1 MKNGIV
7 ASFAIY
13 LGLALMALLV
23 FHTYEIWPAAGGAVA
38 CAILYGRQASFGVLL
53 GAFAA
58 LLVGDSYVGLLTGSE
73 RFFAFFFVALSN
85 MVATLS
91 VSYSADIFLQ
101 RTAGYFHPANLFRLF
116 TVIPV
121 IYSIVPAVFGIILA
135 FLFPQYGSPFEAV
148 FWFVGDFIGI
158 IIVTPVLLAW
168 MLPITEKEKDIN
180 WNEVLICYSIFVL
193 VGIVFFGPDNSI
205 VKQVGRISLLVLI
218 PLFWSAMRFHYR
230 IHAAFVLTFFLMLWT
245 GYTFGYSI
253 FQLTHPTFSSLQMML
268 FAAGAA
274 VCSFWTNGMAWERQ
288 QSFRKMEQLVHYDM
302 LTGLKN
308 RYALLKQVGEM
319 IADRQPKPFS
329 MLYIDIDEFSFFN
342 NKMGQRIGDKLLS
355 ALGERLVRYQDD
367 FTTVGRW
374 GSDGFVII
382 KEKDASRKE
391 ICSFADQVVAEVN
404 EAAFYIEGHVLNVTV
419 SMGIVLFPE
428 DGRQIEEFLKHAELS
443 LKKAKELGKN
453 RWVAYDEELTRELKE
468 KEKLEQDLERALR
481 CNEFELYYQPQM
493 DLKDMRIIGFEALL
507 RWPAPGQ
514 GTISPAQFIPLAEQ
528 TGLIIPIG
536 QWVISQAASFAKEL
550 MDEGVEQIKVSVN
563 VSPIQLFQKDFTQMV
578 KLTLGKH
585 QLPSGYFGLEV
596 TESVLIERFEQ
607 VVRSLKALKEEGI
620 VIALDDFGTGYSSLS
635 YLQELPLDVVKID
648 KSFLDDMAVSRKK
661 QGLVNSI
668 IQLSHQLDLKVVAEG
683 LEERVQLELLK
694 EAGCN
699 WGQGYYFSRP
709 LPAKDAKMFLKRN
722 RILEVD
728 V

>member
-1 MKNGIV
+1 M
-7 ASFAIY
+7 
-13 LGLALMALLV
+13 
-23 FHTYEIWPAAGGAVA
+23 
-38 CAILYGRQASFGVLL
+38 
-53 GAFAA
+53 
-58 LLVGDSYVGLLTGSE
+58 
-73 RFFAFFFVALSN
+73 
-85 MVATLS
+85 
-91 VSYSADIFLQ
+91 
-101 RTAGYFHPANLFRLF
+101 
-116 TVIPV
+116 
-121 IYSIVPAVFGIILA
+121 
-135 FLFPQYGSPFEAV
+135 
-148 FWFVGDFIGI
+148 
-158 IIVTPVLLAW
+158 
-168 MLPITEKEKDIN
+168 
-180 WNEVLICYSIFVL
+180 
-193 VGIVFFGPDNSI
+193 
-205 VKQVGRISLLVLI
+205 
-218 PLFWSAMRFHYR
+218 
-230 IHAAFVLTFFLMLWT
+230 
-245 GYTFGYSI
+245 
-253 FQLTHPTFSSLQMML
+253 
-268 FAAGAA
+268 
-274 VCSFWTNGMAWERQ
+274 
-288 QSFRKMEQLVHYDM
+288 
-302 LTGLKN
+302 
-308 RYALLKQVGEM
+308 
-319 IADRQPKPFS
+319 
-329 MLYIDIDEFSFFN
+329 
-342 NKMGQRIGDKLLS
+342 
-355 ALGERLVRYQDD
+355 
-367 FTTVGRW
+367 
-374 GSDGFVII
+374 
-382 KEKDASRKE
+382 
-391 ICSFADQVVAEVN
+391 
-404 EAAFYIEGHVLNVTV
+404 
-419 SMGIVLFPE
+419 
-428 DGRQIEEFLKHAELS
+428 S

-514 GTISPAQFIPLAEQ
+514 GAISPAQFIPLAEQ

-578 KLTLGKH
+578 KLTLEKH

>member
-1 MKNGIV
+1 
-7 ASFAIY
+7 
-13 LGLALMALLV
+13 
-23 FHTYEIWPAAGGAVA
+23 
-38 CAILYGRQASFGVLL
+38 
-53 GAFAA
+53 
-58 LLVGDSYVGLLTGSE
+58 
-73 RFFAFFFVALSN
+73 
-85 MVATLS
+85 
-91 VSYSADIFLQ
+91 
-101 RTAGYFHPANLFRLF
+101 
-116 TVIPV
+116 
-121 IYSIVPAVFGIILA
+121 
-135 FLFPQYGSPFEAV
+135 
-148 FWFVGDFIGI
+148 
-158 IIVTPVLLAW
+158 
-168 MLPITEKEKDIN
+168 
-180 WNEVLICYSIFVL
+180 
-193 VGIVFFGPDNSI
+193 
-205 VKQVGRISLLVLI
+205 
-218 PLFWSAMRFHYR
+218 
-230 IHAAFVLTFFLMLWT
+230 
-245 GYTFGYSI
+245 
-253 FQLTHPTFSSLQMML
+253 
-268 FAAGAA
+268 
-274 VCSFWTNGMAWERQ
+274 MAWERQ

-391 ICSFADQVVAEVN
+391 ICSFADQVVAEVS

-514 GTISPAQFIPLAEQ
+514 GAISPAQFIPLAEQ

-578 KLTLGKH
+578 KLTLAKH